1 MSTTPPTIYDDQV
14 PDVRLSKAQKIAMGI
29 VVKRP
34 QTEAMKRRNAAAS
47 VRMREMHKMKNDKE
61 KQYEAERLAA
71 FQEEYKNRTGSKR
84 DSVEVPQ
91 PEAAVEPV
99 VTPKEANYRKVR
111 THAPPLRPPAPTHA
125 PAPAPTPAPAQA
137 LKPSKSKV
145 KFTPAPMPEALL
157 RIREDEDDSSSDE
170 SEYIQRKKKTAERT
184 IQQIQ
189 HLDNALLHA
198 TARVNPFTA
207 LFMR

>member
-1 MSTTPPTIYDDQV
+1 MYDDQV
-14 PDVRLSKAQKIAMGI
+14 PDVRLSKNQKIAMGI
-29 VVKRP
+29 TVKRP

-71 FQEEYKNRTGSKR
+71 FQEEYKNRTVSKR

-111 THAPPLRPPAPTHA
+111 THAPPLRPPAPP
-125 PAPAPTPAPAQA
+125 PAPPPPPPPPTKAN
-137 LKPSKSKV
+137 
-145 KFTPAPMPEALL
+145 
-157 RIREDEDDSSSDE
+157 
-170 SEYIQRKKKTAERT
+170 QR
-184 IQQIQ
+184 
-189 HLDNALLHA
+189 
-198 TARVNPFTA
+198 
-207 LFMR
+207 

>member
-1 MSTTPPTIYDDQV
+1 MASNPPTMYDDQS
-14 PDVRLSKAQKIAMGI
+14 PDIRLSKNQKIAMGI
-29 VVKRP
+29 TVKRP

-61 KQYEAERLAA
+61 KQYEADRFAA
-71 FQEEYKNRTGSKR
+71 FQEEYKNRAVSKR
-84 DSVEVPQ
+84 DSVEAPP

-111 THAPPLRPPAPTHA
+111 THAPPLRPPVAA
-125 PAPAPTPAPAQA
+125 PAPVPAPTSLADGS
-137 LKPSKSKV
+137 LRDRPSKSKV
-145 KFTPAPMPEALL
+145 KFTAAP
-157 RIREDEDDSSSDE
+157 IREDEEDSSSDE
-170 SEYIQRKKKTAERT
+170 SEYIQRKKKKAEKT

-189 HLDNALLHA
+189 HLDNALMHA

>member
-1 MSTTPPTIYDDQV
+1 MSTAPPTIYDDKV

-47 VRMREMHKMKNDKE
+47 VRMREMHKMKNDRE

-71 FQEEYKNRTGSKR
+71 FQEEYKNRAVSKR

-99 VTPKEANYRKVR
+99 VTPKEAKYREVR
-111 THAPPLRPPAPTHA
+111 KFAQPLRHV
-125 PAPAPTPAPAQA
+125 PAPAPTPAPVPAPAPKQ
-137 LKPSKSKV
+137 SKSKV

-170 SEYIQRKKKTAERT
+170 SEYIQRKKKKAEKT

-189 HLDNALLHA
+189 HLDNALMHA